1 MAYKVFPE
9 TENDLSEVSCY
20 SLHQDAR
27 RTSAQSS
34 SEGPGVRERVYQESS
49 ADHGAHRP
57 PISQTQSEAPRAVKV
72 TGISRGASEDLLL
85 NYFENSRRS
94 HGGPVADLVFK
105 PSLNMAFVTFESAAG
120 ERGLDTLLVLLLYLL
135 KYMLLLSLLL
145 LCLYLLLI
153 LAL

>member
-57 PISQTQSEAPRAVKV
+57 PLSQTQSKAQCAVKV
-72 TGISRGASEDLLL
+72 TGISRGTSQDLLL
-85 NYFENSRRS
+85 NYLENSRRS

>member
-1 MAYKVFPE
+1 MAQMKYLV
-9 TENDLSEVSCY
+9 T
-20 SLHQDAR
+20 LHQDAR
-27 RTSAQSS
+27 RTSAHSS

-57 PISQTQSEAPRAVKV
+57 AKSRTQREAPRAVKV

-120 ERGLDTLLVLLLYLL
+120 ERRMDVICVLLSHCY
-135 KYMLLLSLLL
+135 
-145 LCLYLLLI
+145 CN
-153 LAL
+153 AVVVDNDDDDDF

>member
-34 SEGPGVRERVYQESS
+34 SEGPSVRERVYQESS

-57 PISQTQSEAPRAVKV
+57 PISQTQSKAPRAVKV

-135 KYMLLLSLLL
+135 KYLLLLSLFL

-153 LAL
+153 LGL